1 MAKARGLRTVFNLLL
16 VLLLLLALWIGLG
29 QPLPWK
35 WDYRRMERAML
46 LEPMEIV
53 YHDEADDMVLS
64 VNDTSLGLFTGGF
77 WSSTMITK
85 DLFLFPLKD
94 GVGRVLR
101 HHPFWGLDIW
111 AYDTSGR
118 STRVEAELQI
128 WDQDH
133 EPKTFRRTAAPEE
146 GVFFVEI
153 DEVDVWNA
161 ADEWKNTALEAMVAA
176 EVGINL
182 HFADHDTYESGYAM
196 TLTFY
201 DEAGNVT
208 AVHESEGTYAY

>member
-16 VLLLLLALWIGLG
+16 VLLLLFALWIGLG

-53 YHDEADDMVLS
+53 YHDEADNMVLS

-85 DLFLFPLKD
+85 ELFLFPLKD

-133 EPKTFRRTAAPEE
+133 EPMTFRRTALPEE
-146 GVFFVEI
+146 GVFFVKI
-153 DEVDVWNA
+153 DEVDEWNA
-161 ADEWKNTALEAMVAA
+161 ADEWKNTALEAMIAA
-176 EVGINL
+176 EIGINL
-182 HFADHDTYESGYAM
+182 HFADHDAYESVYAM